1 MVTLTAH
8 DNLVLTGVRAH
19 SIYAVKA
26 SHTWFSHTAAFI
38 NVYNKVIKQRQI
50 KQKSNFSKV
59 CLLNGIVIC
68 IFQICKQ

>member
-26 SHTWFSHTAAFI
+26 SRTWFSHTAAFI
-38 NVYNKVIKQRQI
+38 NVYNKVCERESMKVIKQRQM
-50 KQKSNFSKV
+50 KQK
-59 CLLNGIVIC
+59 
-68 IFQICKQ
+68 KQLFKSVFT